1 MGEVANDYREKIK
14 NLAIAMSA
22 LPQLEL
28 KTDHYFADGMYIRSV
43 FRPAGTVIVGKVHK
57 KEHFYIIVSGCV
69 DVTSGGEVIR
79 HHAPSIVVSKP
90 GTQRAVHAIQDSL
103 CMTVHRT
110 DKTDLDE
117 IEEEL
122 IEPCDYAL
130 LGSDNKLLEVQS

>member
-1 MGEVANDYREKIK
+1 MELTKDNREKIK
-14 NLAIAMSA
+14 SLAMAMRE

-43 FRPAGTVIVGKVHK
+43 FRPAGAVIVGKVHK

-69 DVTSGGEVIR
+69 DVTSGGEVVR
-79 HHAPSIVVSKP
+79 HHAPYIVVSKP
-90 GTQRAVHAIQDSL
+90 GTQRAVFAVEDSL

-110 DKTDLDE
+110 DNTNLDE
-117 IEEEL
+117 IEKEL
-122 IEPCDYAL
+122 VEPCDYAL